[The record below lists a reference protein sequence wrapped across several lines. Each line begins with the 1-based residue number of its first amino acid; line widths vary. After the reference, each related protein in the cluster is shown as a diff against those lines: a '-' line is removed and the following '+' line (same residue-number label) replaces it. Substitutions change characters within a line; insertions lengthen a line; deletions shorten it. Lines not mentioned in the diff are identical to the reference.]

1 MEQTLIFASMDTA
14 GNTSTEEVYPLCAIN
29 KQISLLFCFRAR
41 LRRAHQ
47 LEPESL
53 EPSIIHTTHK
63 LYKYCLYFLSRIP
76 HRSNIPQFQL
86 FY

>member
-1 MEQTLIFASMDTA
+1 MFASMDTA
-14 GNTSTEEVYPLCAIN
+14 GNTFTKEVYPLCAIN
-29 KQISLLFCFRAR
+29 KPISLLFCFRAR

-76 HRSNIPQFQL
+76 HRSNIPQF
-86 FY
+86 